1 MKLSGDSVSS
11 KDEIKL
17 PLVSVGCV
25 LVKLCALLPSE
36 GAYGMSDPMA
46 GRVICQRRFLVIPC
60 ESVWNEVIF

>member
-25 LVKLCALLPSE
+25 LVKLCVLLPSE

-46 GRVICQRRFLVIPC
+46 GGVMCQSP
-60 ESVWNEVIF
+60 